1 MKDDELVELFRTRM
15 TAQPKGLRSA
25 VVAKIIE
32 EAVRSGHL
40 VPGEMLP
47 AERLLCEVFDV
58 SRTTLRR
65 ALAFLEEAG
74 VIDRRLGAGTFVS
87 PRVMA
92 PKAPLMGFTQDTE
105 SRGMRPHSIILN
117 SRRGLVQPDE
127 SFNLG
132 LAPGARVLR
141 LERLRFADQ
150 NPVSIESSVIPVD
163 AIPAEYDG
171 STSLYAAM
179 TTVGAQPVKI
189 VQRYGASLA
198 TEEQAGH
205 LGVAPGDPLLIL
217 QRLGFSGQGRAVEF
231 TRTHFRGDRFFISTE
246 LDV

>member
-1 MKDDELVELFRTRM
+1 MTDDQLVELFRTRM
-15 TAQPKGLRSA
+15 AAQPKGLRSA

-47 AERLLCEVFDV
+47 AERLLCDVFDV

-87 PRVMA
+87 ARVMA
-92 PKAPLMGFTQDTE
+92 PKAPLMGFTEDMR
-105 SRGMRPHSIILN
+105 SRGVRAHSIILQC
-117 SRRGLVQPDE
+117 RRGIVQPDE

-132 LAPGARVLR
+132 LAPGGRVLR

-150 NPVSIESSVIPVD
+150 NPVSVEASVIPIE
-163 AIPAEYDG
+163 AIPAGYDG
-171 STSLYAAM
+171 SSSLYAAM
-179 TTVGAQPVKI
+179 REVGAQPVKV

-198 TEEQAGH
+198 TEEQAVH
-205 LGVAPGDPLLIL
+205 LGVATGDPLLIL
-217 QRLGFSGQGRAVEF
+217 QRLGFSAQGRAVEF

>member
-1 MKDDELVELFRTRM
+1 MTDENLINLFKSRM
-15 TAQPKGLRSA
+15 TEQPKGLRSA
-25 VVAKIIE
+25 IVAKIIE
-32 EAVRSGHL
+32 EAVHAGQI

-47 AERLLCEVFDV
+47 AERLLCEVFEV

-105 SRGMRPHSIILN
+105 SRGMQPHSIILN

-150 NPVSIESSVIPVD
+150 LPVSIESSVIPVD
-163 AIPAEYDG
+163 AIPADYEG
-171 STSLYAAM
+171 RSSLYAAM
-179 TTVGAQPVKI
+179 RLIGAQPAKI
-189 VQRYGASLA
+189 VQRYGAALA
-198 TEEQAGH
+198 NEEQARH
-205 LGVAPGDPLLIL
+205 LGISNGDPMLIL
-217 QRLGFSGQGRAVEF
+217 QRLGFSAQGRAVEF
-231 TRTHFRGDRFFISTE
+231 TRSHFRGDRFFISTE